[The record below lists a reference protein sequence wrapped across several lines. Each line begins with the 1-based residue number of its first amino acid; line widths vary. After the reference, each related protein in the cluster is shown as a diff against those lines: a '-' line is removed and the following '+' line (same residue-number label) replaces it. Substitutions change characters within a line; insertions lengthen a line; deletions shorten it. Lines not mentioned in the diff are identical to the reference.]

1 MVEEQPTGCGGTTSK
16 ALGAFSDTKDVQR
29 NPALSARIDDDFSSC
44 RTPLQVLQDVLTDK
58 ECCEAMTETMI
69 DRLKERAGDLKEI
82 APPCDCQ
89 GTAVDNGPYYV
100 HLGHASSRSS
110 LRAHFEKHTGL
121 RGNALRIEAIKFSG
135 KEGKT
140 EEECPIAKWILRR
153 TNDEEKV
160 MVVAK
165 QRFGHRCVY
174 TWTTV
179 LIVQWDGLPRQMADR
194 AYKEIAEK
202 TAAYG
207 TETERQCGANR
218 KKTCACQGLNMDFS
232 GASYTFGCSWT
243 MYHNICKFC
252 RSFDV
257 HKFKLKDDSAEEGLE
272 DICLELTNTVGDI
285 YRNLAPASHANMCL
299 FEEVAGNCRIG
310 DERKTGRPFS
320 GITTVCDFCAH
331 SHKDSNNMVGGATAI
346 VTLLRPQ
353 DRDVRKPEEQQ
364 YHVLPLYCPDMTDME
379 VQEKVARGSLEVLD
393 KFSRTIVVRGEKM
406 KGCKRGRPTAAK
418 KSYLD
423 KLAKDD
429 AILPISLPKDVCT
442 FKDPSLTP
450 PGLPS
455 LPTEASPV
463 NPEPLPQ
470 LDGQSADVE
479 EISTVSASPYRSEP
493 LGKED
498 SVEVVAAYK
507 SFSERWS
514 FPKTMSQFDG
524 EGNDEVVE
532 VAATILKPLQET
544 SVDYNSFSESWLIPR
559 SMPQPFREEGE
570 SDEVVEV
577 DATIIQPPQNSSI
590 AYKSALESWSR
601 SMPQL
606 DGEGDEEK
614 AGDATIHDLDERA
627 NLSSSQAVNAAE
639 LTKATDDLAKGM
651 EGVKIQVKPSD
662 CLEAFQDPSIGGIAL
677 ALPHGSIV
685 IECAKAELHATTA
698 LSQPNREE
706 PHRIGLVFYQHK
718 NLHHP
723 SHGAGEFQRK
733 RAIREFRDY
742 VQWLKGN
749 YVPTEAKLR
758 SMVESGFVFPETCKA
773 ILKPMEVATPM
784 DYFQFHSDA
793 DNEEVGN
800 MLKEIDTKDDLELMG
815 GYLRWLNAAPEP
827 DDAAAAR
834 ARPPPPLPDH

>member
-1 MVEEQPTGCGGTTSK
+1 MRDKQGVE
-16 ALGAFSDTKDVQR
+16 
-29 NPALSARIDDDFSSC
+29 
-44 RTPLQVLQDVLTDK
+44 
-58 ECCEAMTETMI
+58 M
-69 DRLKERAGDLKEI
+69 
-82 APPCDCQ
+82 
-89 GTAVDNGPYYV
+89 
-100 HLGHASSRSS
+100 
-110 LRAHFEKHTGL
+110 
-121 RGNALRIEAIKFSG
+121 
-135 KEGKT
+135 
-140 EEECPIAKWILRR
+140 
-153 TNDEEKV
+153 
-160 MVVAK
+160 
-165 QRFGHRCVY
+165 
-174 TWTTV
+174 
-179 LIVQWDGLPRQMADR
+179 
-194 AYKEIAEK
+194 
-202 TAAYG
+202 
-207 TETERQCGANR
+207 
-218 KKTCACQGLNMDFS
+218 
-232 GASYTFGCSWT
+232 
-243 MYHNICKFC
+243 
-252 RSFDV
+252 
-257 HKFKLKDDSAEEGLE
+257 
-272 DICLELTNTVGDI
+272 TNTVGDI
-285 YRNLAPASHANMCL
+285 YRSLAPASHANMCL
-299 FEEVAGNCRIG
+299 FEEVASNCRIG
-310 DERKTGRPFS
+310 DERKAGRPFS

-353 DRDVRKPEEQQ
+353 DRDMRKPEEQQ
-364 YHVLPLYCPDMTDME
+364 YHVLPLYCPDMTEME
-379 VQEKVARGSLEVLD
+379 GQEKVARGGLEVLD

-479 EISTVSASPYRSEP
+479 ERSTVSASPYGS
-493 LGKED
+493 D
-498 SVEVVAAYK
+498 CVEVVAAYRP
-507 SFSERWS
+507 FSERLS
-514 FPKTMSQFDG
+514 FPKTMTQFDG
-524 EGNDEVVE
+524 EGDDEVVE

-544 SVDYNSFSESWLIPR
+544 FVDYKSFSESWLIPR
-559 SMPQPFREEGE
+559 SMPQPVGEGGE
-570 SDEVVEV
+570 GGEGVVEV
-577 DATIIQPPQNSSI
+577 DATIIQPLQNSSTV
-590 AYKSALESWSR
+590 YKSALESWSG

-606 DGEGDEEK
+606 DGEGNEEE

-627 NLSSSQAVNAAE
+627 NLSSSQTVNAAE
-639 LTKATDDLAKGM
+639 LNKAADVLAKGM

-662 CLEAFQDPSIGGIAL
+662 CLEAFQDSSIGGIAL

-698 LSQPNREE
+698 LSHPNREE

-723 SHGAGEFQRK
+723 NHGVGEFQRK

-749 YVPTEAKLR
+749 YVPTESKLR
-758 SMVESGFVFPETCKA
+758 SMVESGFVFPESCKS

-793 DNEEVGN
+793 DEEVGG
-800 MLKEIDTKDDLELMG
+800 MLRQIDTKDDLEVMA

-827 DDAAAAR
+827 DDEVDF
-834 ARPPPPLPDH
+834 RPLLQSDEYWIKMGDSEEVKALEDLLEREERRED

>member
-1 MVEEQPTGCGGTTSK
+1 MVEEQPTGCGGTTYK
-16 ALGAFSDTKDVQR
+16 ALGASTNTKDVQR
-29 NPALSARIDDDFSSC
+29 NLALSARIDDNFSSC
-44 RTPLQVLQDVLTDK
+44 RTPLQVYQDVLTDK

-89 GTAVDNGPYYV
+89 GTAVDKGPYYV
-100 HLGHASSRSS
+100 HLGHASSRSG
-110 LRAHFEKHTGL
+110 LRGHFEKLTGL

-160 MVVAK
+160 LVVAK
-165 QRFGHRCVY
+165 QRFGHRCEY
-174 TWTTV
+174 TWTIM

-194 AYKEIAEK
+194 AYMEIAEK

-232 GASYTFGCSWT
+232 GASYTFGCNWT
-243 MYHNICKFC
+243 KYHNICKFC

-353 DRDVRKPEEQQ
+353 DRDVKKPEELQ
-364 YHVLPLYCPDMTDME
+364 YHVLPLYCPDMTDRE
-379 VQEKVARGSLEVLD
+379 VNEKVARGGLEVLD
-393 KFSRTIVVRGEKM
+393 KFARTIAVRDEKM
-406 KGCKRGRPTAAK
+406 AGCKRGRLTAAK
-418 KSYLD
+418 KDYLD
-423 KLAKDD
+423 KLAKDH
-429 AILPISLPKDVCT
+429 ANLPMSMPKDERT
-442 FKDPSLTP
+442 FTDPSLRP
-450 PGLPS
+450 PGIP
-455 LPTEASPV
+455 PTPAMPEISPA
-463 NPEPLPQ
+463 NPELLPQ
-470 LDGQSADVE
+470 LDGQADEVE
-479 EISTVSASPYRSEP
+479 EVSETYASLSRSDASC
-493 LGKED
+493 GKD
-498 SVEVVAAYK
+498 CVEIVATNK
-507 SFSERWS
+507 SFSENWC
-514 FPKTMSQFDG
+514 FPKSMPQLDG
-524 EGNDEVVE
+524 EGVDGDEEGVVE
-532 VAATILKPLQET
+532 VGATYSQLLQKSSGT
-544 SVDYNSFSESWLIPR
+544 CKKFSKSWCFP
-559 SMPQPFREEGE
+559 
-570 SDEVVEV
+570 
-577 DATIIQPPQNSSI
+577 
-590 AYKSALESWSR
+590 R

-606 DGEGDEEK
+606 DGEGGEGGDE
-614 AGDATIHDLDERA
+614 AGDGDATIHDLDEQA
-627 NLSSSQAVNAAE
+627 DLSINQSLDAE
-639 LTKATDDLAKGM
+639 ELNMEADELAKSM
-651 EGVKIQVKPSD
+651 EGVKIRVKQSD
-662 CLEAFQDPSIGGIAL
+662 CLEAFRDPSIGGVAL
-677 ALPHGSIV
+677 ALPHGSVV

-706 PHRIGLVFYQHK
+706 PCRIGLVFYQHK

-827 DDAAAAR
+827 DDEVDF
-834 ARPPPPLPDH
+834 RPLLQSDEYWIRMGESEEVKELERMLEEEEMA

>member
-1 MVEEQPTGCGGTTSK
+1 MESRPPTLSELAGNREEVPAPIKIAPSKMKESVKVEKLFEGGVAGFQPIVEEQPTGCGGTTYK
-16 ALGAFSDTKDVQR
+16 ALGAFTDTKDVQR

-58 ECCEAMTETMI
+58 ECCEALTEAQI
-69 DRLKERAGDLKEI
+69 DRLKDRAGGLKDI
-82 APPCDCQ
+82 APACDCQ
-89 GTAVDNGPYYV
+89 GAVDNGPYYV
-100 HLGHASSRSS
+100 HLGHASSRSG
-110 LRAHFEKHTGL
+110 LRAHFEKLTGL
-121 RGNALRIEAIKFSG
+121 KGNALRIEAIKFSG

-153 TNDEEKV
+153 TNDDEKV

-165 QRFGHRCVY
+165 QRFGHRCDY

-179 LIVQWDGLPRQMADR
+179 LIVQWDGLPRQVADR

-202 TAAYG
+202 TAVYG

-257 HKFKLKDDSAEEGLE
+257 HKFKLKEESAEEGLE
-272 DICLELTNTVGDI
+272 DICMEMTNAVGDI
-285 YRNLAPASHANMCL
+285 YCNLAPASHANMCL
-299 FEEVAGNCRIG
+299 FEEVASNCRIG
-310 DERKTGRPFS
+310 DERKAGRPFS

-353 DRDVRKPEEQQ
+353 DRDVRKPDEQQ
-364 YHVLPLYCPDMTDME
+364 YHVLPLYCPDMTDRE
-379 VQEKVARGSLEVLD
+379 VVEKVARGGLEVLD
-393 KFSRTIVVRGEKM
+393 KFARVIAVRDEKM
-406 KGCKRGRPTAAK
+406 AGCKRGRLTAAK
-418 KSYLD
+418 KDYLD
-423 KLAKDD
+423 KLAKDH
-429 AILPISLPKDVCT
+429 AHLPTSMPKDERT
-442 FKDPSLTP
+442 FTDPSLRP
-450 PGLPS
+450 PGFPALPIVA
-455 LPTEASPV
+455 EASPV
-463 NPEPLPQ
+463 NPEMLPQ
-470 LDGQSADVE
+470 LDGQGDE
-479 EISTVSASPYRSEP
+479 EVSSSTAHASPSP
-493 LGKED
+493 SKED
-498 SVEVVAAYK
+498 CFEVAAEYK
-507 SFSERWS
+507 SFSERWC
-514 FPKTMSQFDG
+514 FP
-524 EGNDEVVE
+524 
-532 VAATILKPLQET
+532 
-544 SVDYNSFSESWLIPR
+544 
-559 SMPQPFREEGE
+559 
-570 SDEVVEV
+570 
-577 DATIIQPPQNSSI
+577 
-590 AYKSALESWSR
+590 R

-606 DGEGDEEK
+606 DGEVGDEEG
-614 AGDATIHDLDERA
+614 AGDATIHELDEQA
-627 NLSSSQAVNAAE
+627 DLSTNAEESNMEA
-639 LTKATDDLAKGM
+639 DDLAKSM
-651 EGVKIQVKPSD
+651 EGVKIRVKPSD

-677 ALPHGSIV
+677 ALPHGSVV

-793 DNEEVGN
+793 DNEEVGS
-800 MLKEIDTKDDLELMG
+800 MLKQIDTQDDLEVHA
-815 GYLRWLNAAPEP
+815 GYLRWLNEAPEP
-827 DDAAAAR
+827 DDEVDF
-834 ARPPPPLPDH
+834 RPLLQSDDYWIRMGESEEVKELEKMLEMEEGAMDE

>member
-1 MVEEQPTGCGGTTSK
+1 MVEEQPTGCGGTTYK

-58 ECCEAMTETMI
+58 ECCEALTETMM
-69 DRLKERAGDLKEI
+69 DRLKERAGALKDI

-100 HLGHASSRSS
+100 HLGHAVSRSG
-110 LRAHFEKHTGL
+110 LRAHFEKLTGL
-121 RGNALRIEAIKFSG
+121 KGSALRIEAIKFSG

-160 MVVAK
+160 LVVAK
-165 QRFGHRCVY
+165 QRFGHRCEY
-174 TWTTV
+174 TWTIM

-194 AYKEIAEK
+194 AYMEIAEK

-232 GASYTFGCSWT
+232 GASYTFGCNWT
-243 MYHNICKFC
+243 KYHNICKFC

-353 DRDVRKPEEQQ
+353 DRDVKKPEEQQ
-364 YHVLPLYCPDMTDME
+364 YHVLPLYCPDMTDRE
-379 VQEKVARGSLEVLD
+379 VNEKVAGGGLEVLD
-393 KFSRTIVVRGEKM
+393 KFARTIAVRDEKM
-406 KGCKRGRPTAAK
+406 AGCKRGRLTAAK
-418 KSYLD
+418 KDYLD
-423 KLAKDD
+423 KLAKDN
-429 AILPISLPKDVCT
+429 AILPTSMPKDERT
-442 FKDPSLTP
+442 FTDPSLRP
-450 PGLPS
+450 PGLPA
-455 LPTEASPV
+455 LPTISEV
-463 NPEPLPQ
+463 NPELLPQ
-470 LDGQSADVE
+470 LDGE
-479 EISTVSASPYRSEP
+479 
-493 LGKED
+493 
-498 SVEVVAAYK
+498 
-507 SFSERWS
+507 
-514 FPKTMSQFDG
+514 
-524 EGNDEVVE
+524 
-532 VAATILKPLQET
+532 
-544 SVDYNSFSESWLIPR
+544 
-559 SMPQPFREEGE
+559 
-570 SDEVVEV
+570 
-577 DATIIQPPQNSSI
+577 
-590 AYKSALESWSR
+590 
-601 SMPQL
+601 
-606 DGEGDEEK
+606 EGDEEEV
-614 AGDATIHDLDERA
+614 GDATIHDLDDQTD
-627 NLSSSQAVNAAE
+627 LSMNPSMNAEESNMGAD
-639 LTKATDDLAKGM
+639 ALAKSM
-651 EGVKIQVKPSD
+651 EGVKIRVKQSD

-677 ALPHGSIV
+677 ALPHGSVV

-698 LSQPNREE
+698 LRQPNREE

-742 VQWLKGN
+742 VQFLKGN

-758 SMVESGFVFPETCKA
+758 SMVESGFVFPETCKG

-784 DYFQFHSDA
+784 DHFQFHSDTG
-793 DNEEVGN
+793 NEEVVS
-800 MLKEIDTKDDLELMG
+800 MPKAIDLNDDLELLG
-815 GYLRWLNAAPEP
+815 GYLRWLDAAPEP
-827 DDAAAAR
+827 DDEVDF
-834 ARPPPPLPDH
+834 RPLLQKDEYWIRMGESEEVKKLEKMLEMEEMSLQE

>member
-1 MVEEQPTGCGGTTSK
+1 MGSRPPTLSELAGNREEGAPASIKIAPSKMSEGVKQEKVFEGGAVGFQPIVEEQPTGCGGTTFK
-16 ALGAFSDTKDVQR
+16 ALGAFTDTKDVQR

-58 ECCEAMTETMI
+58 ECCEALTEAQM
-69 DRLKERAGDLKEI
+69 DRLKDRAGALKDI
-82 APPCDCQ
+82 APACDCKD
-89 GTAVDNGPYYV
+89 AVDNGPYYV
-100 HLGHASSRSS
+100 HMGHASSRSG
-110 LRAHFEKHTGL
+110 LRAYFEKLTGL
-121 RGNALRIEAIKFSG
+121 KGAALRIEAIKFSG

-153 TNDEEKV
+153 TNEEEKV

-165 QRFGHRCVY
+165 QRFGHRCDY

-179 LIVQWDGLPRQMADR
+179 LIIQWDGLPRDMADR

-257 HKFKLKDDSAEEGLE
+257 HKFKLKEDSAEEGLE
-272 DICLELTNTVGDI
+272 DICLEMTNTVGDI

-299 FEEVAGNCRIG
+299 FEEVASDCRIG
-310 DERKTGRPFS
+310 DERKAGRPFS

-353 DRDVRKPEEQQ
+353 DRELRKPEEQQ
-364 YHVLPLYCPDMTDME
+364 YHVLPLYCPDMTNRE
-379 VQEKVARGSLEVLD
+379 VDEKVARGGLEVLD
-393 KFSRTIVVRGEKM
+393 RFSRTIAVRDEKM
-406 KGCKRGRPTAAK
+406 AGCKRGRLTAAK
-418 KSYLD
+418 KDYLD
-423 KLAKDD
+423 KLAKDH
-429 AILPISLPKDVCT
+429 ANLPISMPKDERT
-442 FKDPSLTP
+442 FTDPSLRP
-450 PGLPS
+450 PGVSP
-455 LPTEASPV
+455 LPTIPESSPA
-463 NPEPLPQ
+463 NPELLPQ
-470 LDGQSADVE
+470 LDGQAGEVE
-479 EISTVSASPYRSEP
+479 EVSTTYASLPRSEATC
-493 LGKED
+493 GEA
-498 SVEVVAAYK
+498 VASKK
-507 SFSERWS
+507 SLSNSWR
-514 FPKTMSQFDG
+514 FPK
-524 EGNDEVVE
+524 
-532 VAATILKPLQET
+532 
-544 SVDYNSFSESWLIPR
+544 
-559 SMPQPFREEGE
+559 
-570 SDEVVEV
+570 
-577 DATIIQPPQNSSI
+577 
-590 AYKSALESWSR
+590 

-606 DGEGDEEK
+606 DGEGGEGDDETGD
-614 AGDATIHDLDERA
+614 GDATIHDLDEQA
-627 NLSSSQAVNAAE
+627 DLSLNQSLDAE
-639 LTKATDDLAKGM
+639 ESNMEADDLAKSM
-651 EGVKIQVKPSD
+651 EGVKIRVKHSD
-662 CLEAFQDPSIGGIAL
+662 CLEAFRDPSIGGVAL
-677 ALPHGSIV
+677 ALPHGSVV

-706 PHRIGLVFYQHK
+706 PCRIGLVFYQHK

-784 DYFQFHSDA
+784 DYFQFHNEA
-793 DNEEVGN
+793 DNEEVGS
-800 MLKEIDTKDDLELMG
+800 MLKQIDTKDDLEVLG

-827 DDAAAAR
+827 DDEVDF
-834 ARPPPPLPDH
+834 RPLLQSDEYWIRMGESEEVKELERMLEEEERDS